1 MNRPTVFVVDDEF
14 AVRDALKLF
23 LESSGLAVKTF
34 DSARS
39 FLEGYRPQWPGCLVL
54 DIRMPGMS
62 GMALQQALK
71 ARQTPIPILFLTGH
85 GDVPMAAKAFK
96 SGAVDF
102 IEKPFNDQ
110 ELLDRIREALERD
123 ARARTHK
130 VWKSTA
136 QERYLHLTP
145 RETEVMALVVAGRSN
160 KEIARQLDVSHR
172 TIDVHR
178 ARVMEKMGAQSLPE
192 LVNMAVACGVGP

>member
-1 MNRPTVFVVDDEF
+1 MDRPTVFVVDDEF

-23 LESSGLAVKTF
+23 LESSGLAVETF

-39 FLEGYRPQWPGCLVL
+39 FLEGCRPDWSGCLVL

-62 GMALQQALK
+62 GLELQQTLK
-71 ARQTPIPILFLTGH
+71 ARQIPIPIIFLTGH

-110 ELLDRIREALERD
+110 ELLDGIREALERD

-130 VWKSTA
+130 DWEGA
-136 QERYLHLTP
+136 ARERYVHLTR
-145 RETEVMALVVAGRSN
+145 REKEVMALVVAGRSN
-160 KEIARQLDVSHR
+160 KEIARDLDVSHR

-178 ARVMEKMGAQSLPE
+178 ARVMEKMRAQSLPE
-192 LVNMAVACGVGP
+192 LVNMAVACGVSP